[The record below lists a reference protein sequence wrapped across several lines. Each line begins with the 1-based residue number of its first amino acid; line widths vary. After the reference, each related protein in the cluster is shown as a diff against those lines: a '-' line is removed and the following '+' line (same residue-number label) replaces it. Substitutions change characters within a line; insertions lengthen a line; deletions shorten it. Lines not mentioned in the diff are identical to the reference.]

1 MPWSRRMLARRE
13 GDKVRGRRAIIIRD
27 RRGLEITAGGAEAV
41 ARFDDA
47 IAAYLAFRA
56 DVGARLEAALEAD
69 RDMPLALVTP
79 PPTAPARTWPQVAR
93 VPPGGRLLPP
103 SRSGAA

>member
-1 MPWSRRMLARRE
+1 MAIEPWPMRLPRSMLARRE

-41 ARFDDA
+41 ARFDGA

-56 DVGARLEAALEAD
+56 DVGARLEAIVCAGASASS
-69 RDMPLALVTP
+69 R
-79 PPTAPARTWPQVAR
+79 ARACSAVCAS
-93 VPPGGRLLPP
+93 LN
-103 SRSGAA
+103 